1 MYFTHIFNSSQLH
14 VSTISCSLLLWR
26 YKSDSL
32 GLLENILH
40 LRWSCTCSA
49 HFISFIFFRS
59 FLTSSSHRDLG
70 LPAGLPMNGFHLCIL
85 FTVLVSGFL
94 FMYPNQLSL
103 RALTQFIMFRC
114 LTNSPNSLFVLIL
127 QIPQQVSQGFVKCK
141 RSFRAN

>member
-1 MYFTHIFNSSQLH
+1 MNLI
-14 VSTISCSLLLWR
+14 VSGSLLLLWR
-26 YKSDSL
+26 YNSDRFLAFST
-32 GLLENILH
+32 IYFH
-40 LRWSCTCSA
+40 LRRSCTCSA

-59 FLTSSSHRDLG
+59 FLTSFSYRDLG
-70 LPAGLPMNGFHLCIL
+70 LAAGLSANGFHLCIL